1 MADFFWKDSFEALG
15 RALERLVELVEHE
28 DRDKV
33 DYIIDATIQRFEF
46 VIELYWKVLKK
57 ILAYEKV
64 DATSPRDVIKNAYRF
79 ELIDD
84 EKAWLA
90 MLDDRNQTSHVYRE
104 EDALEIFCHI
114 QKYTPV
120 LQKSYQ
126 KLKERYF

>member
-1 MADFFWKDSFEALG
+1 MTDFFWKDSFESLG
-15 RALERLVELVEHE
+15 RALERLTELVNHE

-57 ILAYEKV
+57 ILIYEKV
-64 DATSPRDVIKNAYRF
+64 EATSPRDVIRNAYRF

-104 EDALEIFCHI
+104 EDALEIFEHI
-114 QKYTPV
+114 KKYTPI
-120 LQKSYQ
+120 LQKNYQ
-126 KLKERYF
+126 KLQARYF